1 MEMYKSGVVDGR
13 MRERADWREILMNM
27 ITRESRRG
35 RDAVGMLVTW
45 GVRQAEAE
53 GVLAYLEASLLGKV
67 NFPSNG

>member
-1 MEMYKSGVVDGR
+1 
-13 MRERADWREILMNM
+13 MNM

-35 RDAVGMLVTW
+35 RDAEGMPVTW

-53 GVLAYLEASLLGKV
+53 GVPAYLEASLLGEA